1 MSLLVTEEDI
11 EVLRRRLVKA
21 FGEGYEV
28 ETNKEVCALMG
39 IIKETFDLVLFY
51 HGDAICGIEYK
62 YKVGGSFFYDRIQ
75 DLYINKLKKVGLKYG
90 IAYSGEKQKL
100 YFWSKGSYQYETF
113 SFDDMVKAIKGNQTC
128 GERLKPDEIKKEFKG
143 FVSDKWEYAMDEE
156 HLNRLLGMF
165 NADNLEYDEK
175 SASIWLKTDVEDKLF
190 KMLLKRDEDLKE
202 LPQF

>member
-90 IAYSGEKQKL
+90 IA
-100 YFWSKGSYQYETF
+100 
-113 SFDDMVKAIKGNQTC
+113 
-128 GERLKPDEIKKEFKG
+128 
-143 FVSDKWEYAMDEE
+143 
-156 HLNRLLGMF
+156 
-165 NADNLEYDEK
+165 
-175 SASIWLKTDVEDKLF
+175 
-190 KMLLKRDEDLKE
+190 
-202 LPQF
+202 